1 MAKLQ
6 TFNRKTRKVSGFLT
20 LCKLYIRIRIKE
32 IVVKEQIQ
40 WVLLYIQEESA
51 DIWKEKILEDL
62 EVDTLEYAMIE
73 EFLVDLKK
81 EFSKR
86 DNKIIKMAEL
96 KKVEQRS
103 RIIEKFVQVS

>member
-20 LCKLYIRIRIKE
+20 VCKLYIRIRIKE

-51 DIWKEKILEDL
+51 DICKEKILEDFGGGHIGICNDRGVFGRF
-62 EVDTLEYAMIE
+62 E
-73 EFLVDLKK
+73 
-81 EFSKR
+81 KR
-86 DNKIIKMAEL
+86 I
-96 KKVEQRS
+96 Q
-103 RIIEKFVQVS
+103 

>member
-1 MAKLQ
+1 
-6 TFNRKTRKVSGFLT
+6 
-20 LCKLYIRIRIKE
+20 
-32 IVVKEQIQ
+32 
-40 WVLLYIQEESA
+40 
-51 DIWKEKILEDL
+51 
-62 EVDTLEYAMIE
+62 MIE

-86 DNKIIKMAEL
+86 DDETMKMAEL